1 MQDSPFRRFLT
12 STAIVLAVMVGL
24 GAAVWYLEVGGD
36 ADPPAIAEDG
46 DLSAGEALRLVQQ
59 SNLKPLEPVV
69 VDAIAEAKR
78 RAFLKEKAAKEKARR
93 KAAWYKKHKKEIDA
107 KLAAEKLAK
116 MPNPSSEQNKDAGR
130 KLNAARGW
138 EACWPALEVL
148 WTKESNW
155 NERAD
160 NPWSDAYGIPQALPG
175 SKMSSAG
182 PNWQTNATT
191 QILWGLSYIQARYK
205 DPCGAWSFWQRNNWY

>member
-1 MQDSPFRRFLT
+1 MQDSPIRRALG
-12 STAIVLAVMVGL
+12 SMAIVVAVMLGL
-24 GAAVWYLEVGGD
+24 GAAVLYLDFGE

-46 DLSAGEALRLVQQ
+46 ELSAAEALQLVKN
-59 SNLKPLEPVV
+59 SDLTPLDPVV
-69 VDAIAEAKR
+69 ADAVAKAKH
-78 RAFLKEKAAKEKARR
+78 RAYLEEKAAKEKARR

-116 MPNPSSEQNKDAGR
+116 MPNPTSAQNKEAGR

-138 EACWPALEVL
+138 ERCWPALETL
-148 WTKESNW
+148 WEHESNW
-155 NERAD
+155 DERAD

-175 SKMSSAG
+175 SKMASAG

-191 QILWGLSYIQARYK
+191 QILWGLSYIKARYG
-205 DPCGAWSFWQRNNWY
+205 DPCGAWAFWQRNRWY

>member
-1 MQDSPFRRFLT
+1 MQESPFRRALSSVT
-12 STAIVLAVMVGL
+12 IVLVVMFGL
-24 GAAVWYLEVGGD
+24 GAAVLYVDFGE
-36 ADPPAIAEDG
+36 ADPPAIAETEG
-46 DLSAGEALRLVQQ
+46 LSANEALQLVQR
-59 SNLKPLEPVV
+59 SDMRPLEPLVA
-69 VDAIAEAKR
+69 DAVAKAKH

-116 MPNPSSEQNKDAGR
+116 LPNPSSAENKEAGR

-138 EACWPALEVL
+138 DACWPALLTL
-148 WTKESNW
+148 WEHESNW

-182 PNWQTNATT
+182 PGWETNATT
-191 QILWGLSYIQARYK
+191 QMLWGLSYIKARYK

>member
-1 MQDSPFRRFLT
+1 MQDSPLRRALG
-12 STAIVLAVMVGL
+12 SMAIVVAVMLGL
-24 GAAVWYLEVGGD
+24 GAAVLYLDFGE

-46 DLSAGEALRLVQQ
+46 ELSAAEALQLVKN
-59 SNLKPLEPVV
+59 SDLTPLDPVV
-69 VDAIAEAKR
+69 ADAVAKAKH
-78 RAFLKEKAAKEKARR
+78 RAYLEEKAAKEKARR

-116 MPNPSSEQNKDAGR
+116 MPNPTSAQNKEAGR

-138 EACWPALEVL
+138 ERCWPALETL
-148 WTKESNW
+148 WEHESNW
-155 NERAD
+155 DERAD

-175 SKMSSAG
+175 SKMASAG

-191 QILWGLSYIQARYK
+191 QILWGLSYIKARYG
-205 DPCGAWSFWQRNNWY
+205 DPCGAWAFWQRNRWY